1 MIDIELDDRIVQQMD
16 RIEQDRLWIADR
28 FDRIR
33 LLPDLLFF
41 LLSFLRV
48 VSFLAKSSSSQSID
62 LLLVFSRSQVLSFP
76 ALRKNRPGFAI
87 VSSAFPKLPARLL
100 ASDLFTFHVS

>member
-41 LLSFLRV
+41 LLSFL
-48 VSFLAKSSSSQSID
+48 SI
-62 LLLVFSRSQVLSFP
+62 
-76 ALRKNRPGFAI
+76 
-87 VSSAFPKLPARLL
+87 
-100 ASDLFTFHVS
+100 

>member
-41 LLSFLRV
+41 LLSFLIISYILNMQAFYFPCQEQQQPKHRPAARLQPQSG
-48 VSFLAKSSSSQSID
+48 SFLSCS
-62 LLLVFSRSQVLSFP
+62 
-76 ALRKNRPGFAI
+76 
-87 VSSAFPKLPARLL
+87 
-100 ASDLFTFHVS
+100 